1 MKMATRSAKKE
12 LSSEIE
18 RGFFFCGAGS
28 RFGLHRVT
36 VFKIRCLTREKS
48 LKKKPSHVIIEVVKK
63 RKGERHM
70 GMTDEQFESFT
81 RTLYRAVL
89 KAETLKEAQYIIR
102 DSVPEQQAV
111 FIERRLAEEKASE
124 QIRNTLMRKR
134 AE

>member
-1 MKMATRSAKKE
+1 
-12 LSSEIE
+12 
-18 RGFFFCGAGS
+18 
-28 RFGLHRVT
+28 
-36 VFKIRCLTREKS
+36 
-48 LKKKPSHVIIEVVKK
+48 
-63 RKGERHM
+63 M